1 MHVTAGK
8 QRAAD
13 GGHLWAALGN
23 GEACVPHD
31 YFSIGDGSMQE
42 AMCAKAER
50 ASDHARRLAARH
62 LAQAERFLGEAEQLK
77 ALARALKSEAAQ

>member
-1 MHVTAGK
+1 MRDLGKEKAAGF
-8 QRAAD
+8 AGM
-13 GGHLWAALGN
+13 GGFCVG
-23 GEACVPHD
+23 GEALWPLDHS
-31 YFSIGDGSMQE
+31 SISDGSMQE

>member
-1 MHVTAGK
+1 MHMTAGK
-8 QRAAD
+8 EKAAGFAGM
-13 GGHLWAALGN
+13 GGFCVG
-23 GEACVPHD
+23 GEALWPQLD
-31 YFSIGDGSMQE
+31 SITSDGSMQE

-77 ALARALKSEAAQ
+77 ALARALKSEALT

>member
-1 MHVTAGK
+1 MRDLGKEKAAGF
-8 QRAAD
+8 AGM
-13 GGHLWAALGN
+13 GGFCVG
-23 GEACVPHD
+23 GEALWPLDHS
-31 YFSIGDGSMQE
+31 SIGDGSMQE

-77 ALARALKSEAAQ
+77 ALARALASEAAQ